1 MVEVSICIRLCG
13 SDVGQLGFATELALT
28 AVGVCVALSVNA
40 SVNQMVEEL
49 THDHY
54 GGLHLD

>member
-1 MVEVSICIRLCG
+1 MVGDSTCVRLCG
-13 SDVGQLGFATELALT
+13 GDVGQLGFATELALT
-28 AVGVCVALSVNA
+28 TVGVCIALSVLTF
-40 SVNQMVEEL
+40 VQMIADEL